1 MSSVCTILIIDDE
14 ADLLEMYRDF
24 FEMEDFTVFAVSSA
38 KAGLEI
44 LEAQPEIQV
53 VVSDS
58 HMNGMSGLELLKILN
73 DKSKKPLFYLAT
85 GDLDESDDNLKALGA
100 TGLLTKPFDMGEVI
114 KRILKDLNGKA

>member
-24 FEMEDFTVFAVSSA
+24 FEMEDFTVFAASSA

-44 LEAQPEIQV
+44 LEARPEIQV

-73 DKSKKPLFYLAT
+73 DKNTKPLFYLAT

-100 TGLLTKPFDMGEVI
+100 AGLLTKPFDMGEVI